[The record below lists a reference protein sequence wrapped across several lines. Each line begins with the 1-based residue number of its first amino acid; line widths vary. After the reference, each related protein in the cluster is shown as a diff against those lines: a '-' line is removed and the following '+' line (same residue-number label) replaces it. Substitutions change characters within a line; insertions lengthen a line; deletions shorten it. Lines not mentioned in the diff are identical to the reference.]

1 MTRWSTN
8 STRRGTRRLVV
19 PPGFEPGSWDP
30 EPHMMDHYTKGLLH
44 VREGISISR
53 KPILKVNT
61 QLVLKTSFSSL
72 RLCSLGLSSDSG
84 RAIRGV
90 FVNPSVS
97 VAVFLSGL

>member
-1 MTRWSTN
+1 
-8 STRRGTRRLVV
+8 
-19 PPGFEPGSWDP
+19 
-30 EPHMMDHYTKGLLH
+30 LH